1 MTARLQDAL
10 VNLAAHPIAWPLAR
24 AARRWGRRGV
34 VRVPGV
40 GVLVSDSAVAHE
52 ILVRSDDFTKN
63 GVGSISATMTE
74 MIGPSALANMDGE
87 AHRLLRAKLTDL
99 FAPASARTL
108 LQAADAPLAQLR
120 ADLRDGQVVDLVR
133 WMRVLS
139 GRITLDM
146 LGVTLPAG
154 EEEAA
159 ALRLVALGE
168 RIVAGFDL
176 RRVSE
181 RRRRRMRADCDR
193 LADYVRTGYDSAVV
207 PSTSLI
213 RRLRELGLSFDE
225 ARGVLSL
232 VFLAGTLSTAVSLPR
247 IVALLVDSGQLAG
260 LRGRPDAISRAL
272 AEGLRY
278 ITPVPATVRIAARD
292 TSVLGHDVAA
302 GARLVILTCNLTRD
316 AVLFPRPDHFDAS
329 RVHDPRARNLWYGAG
344 PHFCLG
350 FAVAQREMFLALEAL
365 VSEPGELQIVRR
377 RVGMRR
383 LLAGY
388 ATLEVRLHG
397 RGADAT

>member
-1 MTARLQDAL
+1 MTARLHDAL
-10 VNLAAHPIAWPLAR
+10 VNLAAHPVAWPLAR
-24 AARRWGRRGV
+24 AARRWGRGGV
-34 VRVPGV
+34 IRVPGV
-40 GVLVSDSAVAHE
+40 GVLVSDAAVAHE

-63 GVGSISATMTE
+63 GHGSISATMTE
-74 MIGPSALANMDGE
+74 LIGPSALANMDGE

-108 LQAADAPLAQLR
+108 LQAIDVPLTRLR
-120 ADLRDGQVVDLVR
+120 ADLRDGQVVDLAR

-154 EEEAA
+154 EEDAA
-159 ALRLVALGE
+159 ALTLVALGE

-181 RRRRRMRADCDR
+181 RRHRRMRADCDR
-193 LADYVRTGYDSAVV
+193 LAEYVRAGYDSTDA
-207 PSTSLI
+207 PPTSLI

-232 VFLAGTLSTAVSLPR
+232 IFLAGTLSTAASLPR

-260 LRGRPDAISRAL
+260 LRGRPEAASRAL

-278 ITPVPATVRIAARD
+278 IAPIPATVRIAART
-292 TSVLGHDVAA
+292 TSVLGHDVAG

-316 AVLFPRPDHFDAS
+316 AALFPRPDDFDAS

-350 FAVAQREMFLALEAL
+350 FAVAQREMLLALEAL
-365 VSEPGELQIVRR
+365 VNEPGQLRIVRR
-377 RVGMRR
+377 RIGLRR

-388 ATLEVRLHG
+388 SSLEVQLHSGSG
-397 RGADAT
+397 R

>member
-1 MTARLQDAL
+1 MTAHLHDVL
-10 VNLAAHPIAWPLAR
+10 VNLAAHPVAWPLAR
-24 AARRWGRRGV
+24 AARRWRRGV
-34 VRVPGV
+34 IRVPGI
-40 GVLVSDSAVAHE
+40 GVLVSDAAVAHE
-52 ILVRSDDFTKN
+52 ILVRSNDFTKN
-63 GVGSISATMTE
+63 GHGSISATMTE

-99 FAPASARTL
+99 FAPGNARTL
-108 LQAADAPLAQLR
+108 LQAADAPLARLR
-120 ADLRDGQVVDLVR
+120 ADLRDGQVVDLAR

-146 LGVTLPAG
+146 LGVTLPEG

-159 ALRLVALGE
+159 ALKLVALGE

-181 RRRRRMRADCDR
+181 RHRRRMRADCDR
-193 LADYVRTGYDSAVV
+193 LAEYVRAGYASHNA
-207 PSTSLI
+207 PPTSLI

-232 VFLAGTLSTAVSLPR
+232 IFLAGTLSTAASLPR

-260 LRGRPDAISRAL
+260 LRGHPEAISRAL

-278 ITPVPATVRIAARD
+278 VAPVPATVRIAARN
-292 TSVLGHDVAA
+292 TSVLGHDVGA
-302 GARLVILTCNLTRD
+302 GARLVILTCNLARD
-316 AVLFPRPDHFDAS
+316 ATLFPHPDQFDAS

-365 VSEPGELQIVRR
+365 VAESGELRIVRR

-388 ATLEVRLHG
+388 STLELRLH
-397 RGADAT
+397 RGGG

>member
-1 MTARLQDAL
+1 MTARLYDAL
-10 VNLAAHPIAWPLAR
+10 VNLAAHPVAWPLAR
-24 AARRWGRRGV
+24 AARRYSRNGV
-34 VRVPGV
+34 LRVPGV
-40 GVLVSDSAVAHE
+40 GVLVSDAAVAHE
-52 ILVRSDDFTKN
+52 ILVRSHHFTKN
-63 GVGSISATMTE
+63 GPGSISATMTE

-87 AHRLLRAKLTDL
+87 PHRLLRSKLSDL
-99 FAPASARTL
+99 FAPPNARTL
-108 LQAADAPLAQLR
+108 LQAADTPLARLR
-120 ADLRDGQVVDLVR
+120 ADLRDGRVVDLVR

-146 LGVTLPAG
+146 LGITLPAG

-159 ALRLVALGE
+159 ALSLVALGE

-176 RRVSE
+176 RQPSE
-181 RRRRRMRADCDR
+181 RQRRRMRADCDR
-193 LADYVRTGYDSAVV
+193 LAEYIRVGYDSADA

-232 VFLAGTLSTAVSLPR
+232 IFLAGTLSTAVSLPR
-247 IVALLVDSGQLAG
+247 IVALLVDSGQLAA
-260 LRGRPDAISRAL
+260 LRGCPEAISRAL

-278 ITPVPATVRIAARD
+278 VAPVPATVRIAARD
-292 TSVLGHDVAA
+292 TSVLGHHVAA
-302 GARLVILTCNLTRD
+302 GSRLVILTCNLARD
-316 AVLFPRPDHFDAS
+316 RALFPDPDHFDAS

-365 VSEPGELQIVRR
+365 VAEPGELRIVHR
-377 RVGMRR
+377 RVGMHR

-388 ATLEVRLHG
+388 SVLEIQLDGG
-397 RGADAT
+397 RGR

>member
-1 MTARLQDAL
+1 MRARLHDTL
-10 VNLAAHPIAWPLAR
+10 VNLAAHPLAWPLAR
-24 AARRWGRRGV
+24 AARRWARRGV
-34 VRVPGV
+34 IRVPGV
-40 GVLVSDSAVAHE
+40 GVLVSDAAVAHE

-63 GVGSISATMTE
+63 GQGSISATMTE
-74 MIGPSALANMDGE
+74 LIGPSALANMDGE
-87 AHRLLRAKLTDL
+87 GHRLLRAKLTDL
-99 FAPASARTL
+99 FAPASARML
-108 LQAADAPLAQLR
+108 LQAADAPVAQLR
-120 ADLRDGQVVDLVR
+120 SDLRDGYVVDLVR

-154 EEEAA
+154 EEDAA
-159 ALRLVALGE
+159 ALALVALGE

-176 RRVSE
+176 RRASE
-181 RRRRRMRADCDR
+181 RRHRRMRADCHR
-193 LADYVRTGYDSAVV
+193 LAEYVRVGYEAADA
-207 PSTSLI
+207 PATSLI
-213 RRLRELGLSFDE
+213 RRLREQDLSFDE

-232 VFLAGTLSTAVSLPR
+232 IFLAGTLSTGVSLPR

-260 LRGRPDAISRAL
+260 LRGHPEAVSRAL

-278 ITPVPATVRIAARD
+278 VAPVPATVRIAARD

-316 AVLFPRPDHFDAS
+316 TNLFPRPDHFDAS

-350 FAVAQREMFLALEAL
+350 FAVAQREMLLALEAL
-365 VSEPGELQIVRR
+365 LAEPGELRIVRR
-377 RVGMRR
+377 RIGTRR

-388 ATLEVRLHG
+388 STLEVRLLG
-397 RGADAT
+397 GAR

>member
-1 MTARLQDAL
+1 MTARLHDAL
-10 VNLAAHPIAWPLAR
+10 VNLAAHPVAWPLAR
-24 AARRWGRRGV
+24 AARRWGRGGV
-34 VRVPGV
+34 IRVPGI
-40 GVLVSDSAVAHE
+40 GVLVSDAAVAHE
-52 ILVRSDDFTKN
+52 ILVRGDDFTKN
-63 GVGSISATMTE
+63 GRGSISATMTE

-120 ADLRDGQVVDLVR
+120 ADLRGGQVVDLAR

-159 ALRLVALGE
+159 ALTLVALGE

-181 RRRRRMRADCDR
+181 RRLRRMRADCDR
-193 LADYVRTGYDSAVV
+193 LADYVRAGYDSAAA
-207 PSTSLI
+207 PPTSLI
-213 RRLRELGLSFDE
+213 RRLRALGLSFDE

-232 VFLAGTLSTAVSLPR
+232 IFLAGTLSTAASLPR
-247 IVALLVDSGQLAG
+247 IVALLADSGQLAG

-278 ITPVPATVRIAARD
+278 IAPVPATVRIAARD
-292 TSVLGHDVAA
+292 THVLGHDVTA

-316 AVLFPRPDHFDAS
+316 PALFPHPDRFDAS
-329 RVHDPRARNLWYGAG
+329 RTHDPRTRNLWYGAG

-365 VSEPGELQIVRR
+365 VAEPGELRIVRR
-377 RVGMRR
+377 RVGVRR

-388 ATLEVRLHG
+388 STLQVRLHG
-397 RGADAT
+397 GGG

>member
-1 MTARLQDAL
+1 MTARLHDTL
-10 VNLAAHPIAWPLAR
+10 VNLAAHPVAWPLAR
-24 AARRWGRRGV
+24 AARRWGRGGV
-34 VRVPGV
+34 IRVPGI
-40 GVLVSDSAVAHE
+40 GVLVSDAAVAHE

-63 GVGSISATMTE
+63 GPGSISATMTE

-87 AHRLLRAKLTDL
+87 AHRLLRSKLTDL
-99 FAPASARTL
+99 FAPPSARSL

-120 ADLRDGQVVDLVR
+120 ADLRDGQVVDLAR
-133 WMRVLS
+133 WMRILS

-146 LGVTLPAG
+146 LGVTLPEG

-159 ALRLVALGE
+159 ALTLVALGE
-168 RIVAGFDL
+168 RIVAGLDL
-176 RRVSE
+176 RRVSG
-181 RRRRRMRADCDR
+181 RQRRRMRADCDR
-193 LADYVRTGYDSAVV
+193 LAEYVRAGYGSPDA
-207 PSTSLI
+207 PPTSLI
-213 RRLRELGLSFDE
+213 CRLRALGLSFDE

-232 VFLAGTLSTAVSLPR
+232 IFLAGTLSTAASLPR

-260 LRGRPDAISRAL
+260 LRGCPEAISRAL

-278 ITPVPATVRIAARD
+278 VAPVPATVRIAVRD

-316 AVLFPRPDHFDAS
+316 AALFPRPDRFDAN

-350 FAVAQREMFLALEAL
+350 FAVAQREMLLALEAL
-365 VSEPGELQIVRR
+365 VAEPGELRIVRR

-388 ATLEVRLHG
+388 SILEVQLHG
-397 RGADAT
+397 GGGR